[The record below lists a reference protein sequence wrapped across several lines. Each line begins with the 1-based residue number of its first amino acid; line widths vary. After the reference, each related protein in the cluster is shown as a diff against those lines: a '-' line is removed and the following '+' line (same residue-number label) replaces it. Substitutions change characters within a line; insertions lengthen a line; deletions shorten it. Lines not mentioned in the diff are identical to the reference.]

1 MDAVVV
7 THNSVEDIRA
17 MTSCDT
23 TVSSFD
29 RVLVVD
35 NASNDESRDV
45 ALEAGLDVVALDE
58 NLGLSSAVN
67 IGASYTKGDYFA
79 LLNPDVRLC
88 DPDGVDRLERHLA
101 DPTVGAV
108 APALVLPSGD
118 LQDSAR
124 RVPTPTDLLMRR
136 LTGRQ
141 PDAVYA
147 TQPVNVEW
155 VVAAC
160 LVMRRSAF
168 EQIGGFNER
177 FFLYFEDVDLSVRL
191 RAAGFRVRYDP
202 TVKAFHEHAA
212 ASRSSLIS
220 RAARQHVRSACRF
233 YAGHPRY
240 LLPRQGQS
248 GEPAAS

>member
-1 MDAVVV
+1 MI
-7 THNSVEDIRA
+7 S
-17 MTSCDT
+17 SDT
-23 TVSSFD
+23 TVSSF
-29 RVLVVD
+29 RRIVVVD
-35 NASNDESRDV
+35 NASHDGSREAAV
-45 ALEAGLDVVALDE
+45 EAGLDVVALGTNCGLSTAA
-58 NLGLSSAVN
+58 NLGVSHTE
-67 IGASYTKGDYFA
+67 GEYFA

-88 DPDGVDRLERHLA
+88 DPDGIERLESHLA
-101 DPTVGAV
+101 DPAVGAV
-108 APALVLPSGD
+108 APALVLPSGA

-124 RVPTPTDLLMRR
+124 RVPTPTDLVLRR

-141 PDAVYA
+141 PDAIRA
-147 TQPVNVEW
+147 SEPVNVEW

-191 RAAGFRVRYDP
+191 RAAGFRIRYDP

-220 RAARQHVRSACRF
+220 PAARQHMRSACRF
-233 YAGHPRY
+233 YVGHPRY
-240 LLPRQGQS
+240 LLPRPRHG
-248 GEPAAS
+248 GELTAG